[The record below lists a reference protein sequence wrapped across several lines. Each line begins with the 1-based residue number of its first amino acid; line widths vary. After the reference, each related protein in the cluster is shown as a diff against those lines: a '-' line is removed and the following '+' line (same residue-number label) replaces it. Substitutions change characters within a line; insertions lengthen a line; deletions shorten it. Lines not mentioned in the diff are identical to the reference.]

1 MTCCRNSCCCCREPC
16 CWSGWLG
23 CCKLQ
28 SCYWFDC
35 CTCCCCRRKAALP
48 DCCSYCLASA
58 DWASCYARWDAR
70 AEDCKL
76 LLYNRPH
83 CVALPGSRGEGR
95 TTRTG
100 HWPAVQM
107 AYLIN
112 EGEVLFD
119 ASDMIQTGQFMT
131 SGSSHSRRGR
141 QQSIPREPLPALF

>member
-95 TTRTG
+95 TARTG
-100 HWPAVQM
+100 HWPALFWSVVASSGCCKSHRPTEDDPYPPPM
-107 AYLIN
+107 L
-112 EGEVLFD
+112 VLVPRYRPHCRPD
-119 ASDMIQTGQFMT
+119 ASPTC
-131 SGSSHSRRGR
+131 
-141 QQSIPREPLPALF
+141 